1 MEEIIMDKPKK
12 EDLRVR
18 RTKKLLSNAL
28 FELIR
33 KKPFEK
39 ITVCDICEEAMVH
52 RATFYSHYSDKDE
65 LLVHSID
72 EHLPMTAADF
82 GSEGASDSRGIV
94 EGIINY
100 IADNRD
106 VYTSIFKR
114 NGAYSISDRIQ
125 KMFSSKLL
133 KLVTERI
140 KNGSVV
146 NVSPEFWADFYAGAC
161 ISVVRKW
168 LGGDL
173 KVSKDE
179 LIDNLNTLLLA
190 SYA

>member
-1 MEEIIMDKPKK
+1 MEKPKK

-18 RTKKLLSNAL
+18 RTRKLLSNAL

-72 EHLPMTAADF
+72 EHLPMTAADLNPS
-82 GSEGASDSRGIV
+82 GSPDSHNMV
-94 EGIINY
+94 EEIINY
-100 IADNRD
+100 ISDNKE
-106 VYTSIFKR
+106 VYAAIFRK
-114 NGAYSISDRIQ
+114 NSAYSISDRIQ
-125 KMFSSKLL
+125 KMFSSKLQAI
-133 KLVTERI
+133 VNERI
-140 KNGSVV
+140 KNGAEIP
-146 NVSPEFWADFYAGAC
+146 VSPEFWADFYAGAC
-161 ISVVRKW
+161 IGVVQKW
-168 LGGDL
+168 LAGDMNVG
-173 KVSKDE
+173 KQE

-190 SYA
+190 SYLG

>member
-1 MEEIIMDKPKK
+1 MGKQKK

-28 FELIR
+28 FDLIR

-65 LLVHSID
+65 LLIHAID
-72 EHLPMTAADF
+72 DHLPLKVSDLSA
-82 GSEGASDSRGIV
+82 DSRDLV

-100 IADNRD
+100 VSENKD
-106 VYTSIFKR
+106 VYASIFRR
-114 NGAYSISDRIQ
+114 NSLYSVSDRIQ
-125 KMFSSKLL
+125 GMLEKKLAE
-133 KLVTERI
+133 VVSERI
-140 KNGSVV
+140 KNGAEIP
-146 NVSPEFWADFYAGAC
+146 VSPEFWARFYAGAC

-168 LGGDL
+168 LLGDM
-173 KVSKDE
+173 KVSKEE

-190 SYA
+190 SYSG

>member
-1 MEEIIMDKPKK
+1 MGKPKK

-28 FELIR
+28 FNLIR

-65 LLVHSID
+65 LLIHAIND
-72 EHLPMTAADF
+72 HLPLTV
-82 GSEGASDSRGIV
+82 SDLSANSRDLV

-100 IADNRD
+100 VSENKD
-106 VYTSIFKR
+106 VYASIFRR
-114 NGAYSISDRIQ
+114 NSLYSVSDRIQ
-125 KMFSSKLL
+125 SMLEKKLAE
-133 KLVTERI
+133 VVSERI
-140 KNGSVV
+140 KNGAEIP
-146 NVSPEFWADFYAGAC
+146 VSSDFWAKFYAGAC

-168 LGGDL
+168 LLGDM
-173 KVSKDE
+173 KVSKEE

-190 SYA
+190 SYSG

>member
-1 MEEIIMDKPKK
+1 MDKPKK

-72 EHLPMTAADF
+72 EHLPMSAADT
-82 GSEGASDSRGIV
+82 GAEGATDSRAIV
-94 EGIINY
+94 ENIINY
-100 IADNRD
+100 VAENKDI
-106 VYTSIFKR
+106 YTSIFKR
-114 NGAYSISDRIQ
+114 NGAYSVSDRIQ
-125 KMFSSKLL
+125 KMFSNKLL
-133 KLVTERI
+133 HLVNERI
-140 KNGSVV
+140 RNGAVI
-146 NVSPEFWADFYAGAC
+146 NVSAEFWADFYAGAC

-168 LGGDL
+168 LGGEL
-173 KVSKDE
+173 KVSKGE

-190 SYA
+190 SYAG

>member
-1 MEEIIMDKPKK
+1 MDRPKK

-72 EHLPMTAADF
+72 EHLPMTAADL
-82 GSEGASDSRGIV
+82 GPEGASDSRGIV

-100 IADNRD
+100 VADNRD
-106 VYTSIFKR
+106 VFTSIFKR
-114 NGAYSISDRIQ
+114 NSAYSISDRIQ
-125 KMFSSKLL
+125 RMFSNKLL
-133 KLVTERI
+133 GLVTERI
-140 KNGSVV
+140 KNGAVI

-173 KVSKDE
+173 KVSKTE